1 MNTDII
7 QGNWER
13 AKGNMK
19 ATWADLTDDEIAQ
32 TEWKAEAIAG
42 MLQAKYG
49 MTKQDAENALDDLVE
64 SL

>member
-1 MNTDII
+1 MITLLYNFFVMNTDII

-32 TEWKAEAIAG
+32 TE
-42 MLQAKYG
+42 
-49 MTKQDAENALDDLVE
+49 
-64 SL
+64 

>member
-1 MNTDII
+1 
-7 QGNWER
+7 
-13 AKGNMK
+13 MK